1 MSRRTARE
9 DIFKILFEAEM
20 RETSLVDIYFKY
32 IEREDSTKIG
42 DKEKKF
48 IEKYIKGIDER
59 KEEVTLLIK
68 EKMEGWSLERIGVV
82 EKSLL
87 KFSVYELLFE
97 ETPKE
102 IVINEAIELA
112 KKYGDLKSHEF
123 LNGVLAKIL

>member
-9 DIFKILFEAEM
+9 DVFKILFEAEI
-20 RETSLVDIYFKY
+20 RERPLVDIYLKY
-32 IEREDSTKIG
+32 IERENAIKIG
-42 DKEKKF
+42 EEEKKF
-48 IEKYIKGIDER
+48 IEKYIKGIDDK
-59 KEEVTLLIK
+59 KEEVIFLIK

-102 IVINEAIELA
+102 IVINEVIELA